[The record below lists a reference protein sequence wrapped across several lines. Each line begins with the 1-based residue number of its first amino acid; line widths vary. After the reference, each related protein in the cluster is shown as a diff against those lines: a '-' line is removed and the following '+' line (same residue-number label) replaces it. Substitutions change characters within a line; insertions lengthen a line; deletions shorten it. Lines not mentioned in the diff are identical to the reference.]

1 MLLSVI
7 LKVKELEFCMVKFKD
22 FLESKTSDEGIEL
35 TKEQL
40 NQLQIY
46 FEVLMQWN
54 EKINLTSLKDPEEIA
69 VKHFLDSLM
78 ILKYVK
84 FPAGSSLMD
93 VGTGAGFPG
102 LVLKIIRPDLKVSL
116 LDSLGKRL
124 KFLKE
129 MVDILNI
136 RDAKILHFR
145 AEIAGKMPL
154 YREQFDFVVARAV
167 APMFQLLEYCIP
179 FVKVET
185 GTFIAMKSKK
195 GGEEVETSEEAA
207 IVLGAEFKKIEN
219 FYLTGDFYRSLVFYG
234 KNRHTPPRFP
244 RQTGQIR
251 KKIIGKVKANS

>member
-1 MLLSVI
+1 MI
-7 LKVKELEFCMVKFKD
+7 KFKD
-22 FLESKTSDEGIEL
+22 FLESKTSEEGIEL

-54 EKINLTSLKDPEEIA
+54 EKINLTSLKEPEEIA
-69 VKHFLDSLM
+69 IKHFLDSLM

-84 FPAGSSLMD
+84 FPVGSSLMD

-124 KFLKE
+124 KFVKE

-136 RDAKILHFR
+136 RDVKILHFR

-207 IVLGAEFKKIEN
+207 VVLGAEFKKIED